1 MPPSEAEHELVIC
14 MGSSCFARGNSRAV
28 ETAREFLRTRHLEDC
43 VHLTGTLC
51 QDRCRQGP
59 NLTFDGEC
67 HCEVEPSKLTGLL
80 EDLLDDLTPGSR

>member
-1 MPPSEAEHELVIC
+1 

-28 ETAREFLRTRHLEDC
+28 DTVREFLRTRELEDQ

-51 QDRCRQGP
+51 QNRCRQGP

-67 HCEVEPSKLTGLL
+67 HCEVDPSTLPDLL
-80 EDLLDDLTPGSR
+80 EELLDTSKPRS